1 MWCQCDSLHWKC
13 YIPEIHQNKILRLL
27 DISWY
32 KFKLRFCLTLTS
44 ETWICR
50 IQVSRSGEF
59 LSRRWGCS
67 NFSGICH
74 SIMCH
79 FAQGERQR
87 VVRCIRRSV
96 RLCCYITIMN
106 ENPRT
111 RDSENPCIGIWY
123 SNYHYYDPQANVL
136 CYDHFMCYTAAESE
150 LESQRVVPVRFF
162 GRSVRQSWFIINCL
176 IWRSKLFSDTLREWL
191 KQVDTRVRPECSSF
205 RFRHTARVP
214 STRFCLSPQH
224 LFKVPEHWFPERY
237 CWLKSAQFIDF
248 QIPGTRAESVTGLGR
263 SKVMSASYF
272 SEPLFNL
279 CLLDPHHS
287 WTSLNSGSSFVL
299 WGLFGS

>member
-1 MWCQCDSLHWKC
+1 MLQCVTLMIWISLIRHSAKGESQKKCYNASLFYIYLSYVTLLRVKAKKNMLQCVTFTCISLIRHSAKGASKKKQNAKCVTLIYISLIRYSSKGESQKVTVVRCIGDPYGYVIMLRLWAFKRIMWCQCDSSHWKC

-32 KFKLRFCLTLTS
+32 KFKLTFCLTLTS

-74 SIMCH
+74 SIMCP

-136 CYDHFMCYTAAESE
+136 CWTWKPESRASE
-150 LESQRVVPVRFF
+150 IF
-162 GRSVRQSWFIINCL
+162 
-176 IWRSKLFSDTLREWL
+176 REIRTTI
-191 KQVDTRVRPECSSF
+191 VI
-205 RFRHTARVP
+205 
-214 STRFCLSPQH
+214 
-224 LFKVPEHWFPERY
+224 Y
-237 CWLKSAQFIDF
+237 
-248 QIPGTRAESVTGLGR
+248 
-263 SKVMSASYF
+263 Y
-272 SEPLFNL
+272 
-279 CLLDPHHS
+279 
-287 WTSLNSGSSFVL
+287 
-299 WGLFGS
+299 